1 MLGLGP
7 RPNSQSQQKKNNS
20 EPVNGYEI
28 FKLIL
33 IGTVHLDPEGRRGLY
48 KIIENLRPSI
58 LTVEISNFSVR
69 YRLSNQEKW
78 LLRLRDLKYKLPE
91 ERRNHPRLK
100 LLKLQLH
107 TPFEW
112 EVAHKYSKANNVPCF
127 AIDSGNLAR
136 NELPLWKSELLSRKN
151 LLKITDEPDFDLD
164 NHFRECHSLAKIALT
179 TPNHLP
185 NMHLLTWLSNRFR
198 GKREKTLARRI
209 RGIHENG
216 LLNPG
221 PSSRTDIHHV
231 HICGW
236 MHLITGVPWKTL
248 TDILLELTPKRMLL
262 TRKENGEPT
271 VERLA

>member
-1 MLGLGP
+1 M
-7 RPNSQSQQKKNNS
+7 
-20 EPVNGYEI
+20 
-28 FKLIL
+28 FDLIL
-33 IGTVHLDPEGRRGLY
+33 VGTVHLDPEGRRGLY

-58 LTVEISNFSVR
+58 LTVEISRFSVR

-78 LLRLRDLKYKLPE
+78 LLRLRDLKYNLPE
-91 ERRNHPRLK
+91 ERRDHPRLK

-112 EVAHKYSKANNVPCF
+112 EVALRYSEVNNIPCL

-164 NHFRECHSLAKIALT
+164 NHFRECYSQAKIALT
-179 TPNHLP
+179 TPTHLP
-185 NMHLLTWLSNRFR
+185 KPLHHLTWLSDRFWK
-198 GKREKTLARRI
+198 KREKTLACRI
-209 RGIHENG
+209 RSVHGNG

-221 PSSRTDIHHV
+221 SPSRTGTQHV

-236 MHLITGVPWKTL
+236 MHLITGAPWKTL
-248 TDILLELTPKRMLL
+248 TDLLLGLTPKRMLL
-262 TRKENGEPT
+262 TRKENGELK
-271 VERLA
+271 VERLVP

>member
-1 MLGLGP
+1 M
-7 RPNSQSQQKKNNS
+7 
-20 EPVNGYEI
+20 

-33 IGTVHLDPEGRRGLY
+33 VGTVHLDPEGRGDLY

-58 LTVEISNFSVR
+58 LTVEISKFSVR
-69 YRLSNQEKW
+69 YRLANQEKW
-78 LLRLRDLKYKLPE
+78 LLRLRDLKHNLPE
-91 ERRNHPRLK
+91 EKRDHPRLK

-112 EVAHKYSKANNVPCF
+112 EVALRYSEVNNIPCL

-164 NHFRECHSLAKIALT
+164 NHFRECHSRAKIALT

-185 NMHLLTWLSNRFR
+185 KPMHHLTWLSDRFWE
-198 GKREKTLARRI
+198 KREKTLTCRI
-209 RGIHENG
+209 RKIHGNG
-216 LLNPG
+216 LMNPG
-221 PSSRTDIHHV
+221 SSSRTSTHHV

-236 MHLITGVPWKTL
+236 MHLIAGAPLKTIA
-248 TDILLELTPKRMLL
+248 DLLSRLTPMRILF
-262 TRKENGEPT
+262 TRTANGEPNY
-271 VERLA
+271 LII

>member
-1 MLGLGP
+1 M
-7 RPNSQSQQKKNNS
+7 
-20 EPVNGYEI
+20 

-33 IGTVHLDPEGRRGLY
+33 VGTVHLDPEGRGGLY
-48 KIIENLRPSI
+48 NIIENLRPSI
-58 LTVEISNFSVR
+58 LTVEISKFSVR

-91 ERRNHPRLK
+91 ERRNHPGLK

-112 EVAHKYSKANNVPCF
+112 DVAHKYSKANNVPCF
-127 AIDSGNLAR
+127 AIDSGHLAR

-164 NHFRECHSLAKIALT
+164 NHFSECHSLAKIVLT

-185 NMHLLTWLSNRFR
+185 NMHHLTWLSDRF
-198 GKREKTLARRI
+198 GEKREKTLARRI
-209 RGIHENG
+209 RSIHENG

-221 PSSRTDIHHV
+221 PSSRTGIHHV

-236 MHLITGVPWKTL
+236 MHLITEAPWKTL
-248 TDILLELTPKRMLL
+248 TDLLLGLISKRIFL
-262 TRKENGEPT
+262 TRKGNCEPT
-271 VERLA
+271 VERLAIYGTQDQFFNFSSL